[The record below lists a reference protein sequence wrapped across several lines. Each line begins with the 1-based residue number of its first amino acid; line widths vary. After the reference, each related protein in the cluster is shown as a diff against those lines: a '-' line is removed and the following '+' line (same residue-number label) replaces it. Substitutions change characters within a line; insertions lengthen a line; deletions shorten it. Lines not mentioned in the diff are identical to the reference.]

1 MKIIKDIFSFSG
13 INSGMN
19 KLYGRVFDVS
29 ILSLYINC
37 WNFSWAFIISSSF
50 ISNISLYFSLL
61 LISSFVNR
69 LLFLFEDLKENIN
82 VIVNITIIIFV
93 NLFNF
98 MQLLSGYSCN
108 S

>member
-1 MKIIKDIFSFSG
+1 
-13 INSGMN
+13 MN
-19 KLYGRVFDVS
+19 KLYGRVLDVS

-37 WNFSWAFIISSSF
+37 WNFSWDFIISSSF

-61 LISSFVNR
+61 LISSFVDR
-69 LLFLFEDLKENIN
+69 LLFLLEDLKENIN